1 MQCKQLSN
9 AWPVVDWRVFQNC
22 LKVRL
27 TRPGRRLVSSYKAL
41 GADFGVID
49 ATLWN
54 ICLDLPPK
62 IKTSPD
68 SSRTFSALSTFLW
81 LPYRNSAE
89 SPTDKET
96 TGNPLRRL
104 SLLSSRSYI
113 YIYIKFK
120 MSKYKFSTHF
130 TTKSI
135 MFIMVVLKKTVHATK
150 KARSHWSKFL
160 SYIYS
165 NCSFFLVIIKV

>member
-1 MQCKQLSN
+1 MQAINQMPDL
-9 AWPVVDWRVFQNC
+9 WYDWQVFQNC

-41 GADFGVID
+41 GADFGMIE

-81 LPYRNSAE
+81 SPYRNSAE

-104 SLLSSRSYI
+104 SLLSSRSYTYI

-120 MSKYKFSTHF
+120 MSKYKFSAHF
-130 TTKSI
+130 TTK
-135 MFIMVVLKKTVHATK
+135 V
-150 KARSHWSKFL
+150 
-160 SYIYS
+160 
-165 NCSFFLVIIKV
+165 